1 MTRRQTLLAILEA
14 AGDRGATTAE
24 LIQGGV
30 GSRYSARLLELRD
43 EGYVI
48 QGERVRDGSWRY
60 TLTDSP
66 QELDGPPNP
75 LGPVEG
81 GGPGALG
88 VSGAGTPALFEMPAP
103 SRAHWEGEAA

>member
-1 MTRRQTLLAILEA
+1 MTRKLTLLAILEA

-48 QGERVRDGSWRY
+48 HGERVRDGSWRY

-66 QELDGPPNP
+66 VELDGPIP

-88 VSGAGTPALFEMPAP
+88 VSGAGTPALFDMPAV